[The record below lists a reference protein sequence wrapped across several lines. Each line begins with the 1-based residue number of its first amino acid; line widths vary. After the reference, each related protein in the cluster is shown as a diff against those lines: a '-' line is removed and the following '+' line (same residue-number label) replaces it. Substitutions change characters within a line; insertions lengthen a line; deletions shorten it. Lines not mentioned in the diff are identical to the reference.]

1 MRDTPLPT
9 ERPLRRPLLAAD
21 SLPEPQAALT
31 GVDEAVWVEVIRKM
45 DEVYNDLLQY
55 EVVLEQKNAAL
66 EDSQQFIESVLASM
80 SDILIVCNRH
90 GTIQEV
96 NDSLRRF
103 IGQDETVLRGQPLSD
118 LFADAAS
125 QQRARDFFSTARA
138 ATVQDCELL
147 IRGRDGSPLPV
158 SLNCTPRLSGTGKL
172 VGMVLTGRPV
182 GELRRA
188 YHALRQAHEDLKTT
202 QQQLLQAEKMASLGR
217 LVAGVA
223 HELNNPISFVLGNM
237 LAIRRYAARLQTY
250 LEAVHSGAQP
260 LSPELKSLRQELRID
275 RILEDLT
282 PLLDGMSEGA
292 ERTRDIVDGL
302 KRFSAIDRSA
312 EQPFNLAE
320 VVARAVRWVV
330 RSGPRNFRV
339 NVDLPDELPVIGSSG
354 QMQQVLMNLVQN
366 ARDATSG
373 GESPKLEISAEQG
386 SGMIRVCF
394 ADNGPGIPPEHL
406 SHLFEP
412 FFTTKA
418 VGQGTGL
425 GLSISYGIVE
435 RHGGRL
441 EVANLPEGGALFTV
455 SLPLAPVWPPGS
467 AGSRDQGR
475 GSQQHRQ

>member
-1 MRDTPLPT
+1 MSSPALPA
-9 ERPLRRPLLAAD
+9 ERPLRRVTIGQDA
-21 SLPEPQAALT
+21 LPDAQSGFD
-31 GVDEAVWVEVIRKM
+31 GVDETVWVEVIRKM

-80 SDILIVCNRH
+80 SDILIVCNRY
-90 GTIQEV
+90 GAIQEV

-103 IGQDETVLRGQPLSD
+103 IGQDETVLRGRPLGD
-118 LFADAAS
+118 LFADETS
-125 QQRARDFFSTARA
+125 RQRVHGFFSAARP

-147 IRGRDGSPLPV
+147 ISGRDGSPLPV

-172 VGMVLTGRPV
+172 VGMVVTGRPV

-188 YHALRQAHEDLKTT
+188 YHALRQAHDDLKRT

-223 HELNNPISFVLGNM
+223 HELNNPISFVLGNV

-250 LEAVHSGAQP
+250 LEAVHSEPRQR
-260 LSPELKSLRQELRID
+260 SPELDELRQKLRID
-275 RILEDLT
+275 RIMVDLN
-282 PLLDGMSEGA
+282 PLLDGMTEGA

-302 KRFSAIDRSA
+302 KRFSALDRSA
-312 EQPFNLAE
+312 DAPFNLAE

-330 RSGPRNFRV
+330 RSGPRNFQV
-339 NVDLPDELPVIGSSG
+339 DVDLPADLPVTGSSG

-366 ARDATSG
+366 ALDATAG
-373 GESPKLEISAEQG
+373 GESPRLDIAARVED
-386 SGMIRVCF
+386 GMVQLVF
-394 ADNGPGIPPEHL
+394 ADNGPGIAPVNL
-406 SHLFEP
+406 LRLFDP
-412 FFTTKA
+412 FFTTKP

-441 EVANLPEGGALFTV
+441 EAANGAAGGALFTLT
-455 SLPLAPVWPPGS
+455 LPLLQDGPDA
-467 AGSRDQGR
+467 AGATAKPIG
-475 GSQQHRQ
+475 